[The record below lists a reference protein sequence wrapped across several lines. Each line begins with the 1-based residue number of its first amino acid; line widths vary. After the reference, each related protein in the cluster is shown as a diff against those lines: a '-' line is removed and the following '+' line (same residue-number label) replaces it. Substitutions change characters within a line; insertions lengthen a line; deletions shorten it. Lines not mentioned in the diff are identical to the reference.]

1 MDGRAR
7 FRNRSLEGTSR
18 TRRGLKPVAG
28 LALQSERFDNGES
41 FGKIIFSKDY
51 LQQDCLE

>member
-1 MDGRAR
+1 
-7 FRNRSLEGTSR
+7 
-18 TRRGLKPVAG
+18 LKPVAG